1 MTKLLKDIV
10 VKKLFTSGTEASK
23 EFLFRIISAVT
34 DIKIKDLE
42 NDFELIHSEP
52 SVNNNII
59 NSELDLVGET
69 SEDFINIEFNYQNK
83 GDKNNILRDKKNF
96 SYLCQLYLRNIKH
109 KKDYEKIKRI
119 WQIQLDDF
127 DYFSKGKFIYTSE
140 IREINYNMPRGN
152 DLRIIDINLDYLN
165 KLSYTNINKRDILE
179 KSLYIFVCNDEDKL
193 NELYEDDEIMK
204 EIKNEINSFDEAFD
218 NLLYYNK
225 EELEDKIA
233 IMNNNERIIIKML
246 EQGASMQFVMNVMDY
261 KEKEIEKV
269 WERHLLEEAMEKDT
283 ETLHKLIRELIT
295 KHPGISYHSFVE
307 ITTHL
312 GYHEIEA
319 ILNEDS
325 KE

>member
-1 MTKLLKDIV
+1 MTKLLKDVV

-42 NDFELIHSEP
+42 NDFELIHTEP

-127 DYFSKGKFIYTSE
+127 DYFGKGKFIYTSE

-152 DLRIIDINLDYLN
+152 DLRIIDINLDYLS
-165 KLSYTNINKRDILE
+165 KLGYTNINKRDILE
-179 KSLYIFVCNDEDKL
+179 KSLYIFVCNDDEKL
-193 NELYEDDEIMK
+193 KELYEDDEIMK
-204 EIKNEINSFDEAFD
+204 EIKNEVDSFDEAFD

-246 EQGASMQFVMNVMDY
+246 ENNYSIQEVKKIIGY
-261 KEKEIEKV
+261 TEKEIEKV

-283 ETLHKLIRELIT
+283 ETLHKLIRELIA

-319 ILNEDS
+319 ILKEDS

>member
-1 MTKLLKDIV
+1 MTKLLKDVV

-42 NDFELIHSEP
+42 NDFELIHTEP

-127 DYFSKGKFIYTSE
+127 DYFGKGKFIYTSE

>member
-1 MTKLLKDIV
+1 MTKLLKDVV

-42 NDFELIHSEP
+42 NDFELIHTEP

-127 DYFSKGKFIYTSE
+127 DYFGKGKFIYTSE

-152 DLRIIDINLDYLN
+152 DLRIIDINLDYLS
-165 KLSYTNINKRDILE
+165 KLGYTNINKRDILE
-179 KSLYIFVCNDEDKL
+179 KSLYIFVCNDDEKL
-193 NELYEDDEIMK
+193 KELYEDDEIMK
-204 EIKNEINSFDEAFD
+204 EIKNEVDSFDEAFD

-225 EELEDKIA
+225 EELEDKIS
-233 IMNNNERIIIKML
+233 IMNTKEKLVVGLKSDGVDDKIIMKN
-246 EQGASMQFVMNVMDY
+246 FDY
-261 KEKEIEKV
+261 TEKEIEKV

-283 ETLHKLIRELIT
+283 ETLHKLIRELIA

-319 ILNEDS
+319 ILNEDP
-325 KE
+325 KK

>member
-1 MTKLLKDIV
+1 MTKLLKDVV

-42 NDFELIHSEP
+42 NDFELIHTEP

-127 DYFSKGKFIYTSE
+127 DYFGKGDFVYISD
-140 IREINYNMPRGN
+140 IRDRKYHLSRGEE
-152 DLRIIDINLDYLN
+152 LTIVDINLDYLN

-204 EIKNEINSFDEAFD
+204 EIKNEVDSFDEAFD

-246 EQGASMQFVMNVMDY
+246 ENNYSIQEVEKIIGY
-261 KEKEIEKV
+261 TEKEIEKV

-283 ETLHKLIRELIT
+283 ETLHKLIRELIA
-295 KHPGISYHSFVE
+295 KHPGITYQRFVE

-312 GYHEIEA
+312 NPQEIET
-319 ILNEDS
+319 ILNEDP
-325 KE
+325 KK